1 MDIVNFQR
9 GDKTMLTK
17 NFSRYEF
24 QCQCGQCQ
32 AQMIDKELA
41 EKIQT
46 IRDKLGKKIRITS
59 GYRCVKHNASKA
71 VGGSKQSR
79 HLYGI
84 AADWRTENRSFNP
97 VCLGILAQKAGFGG
111 IGIYWHSKGAFVHT
125 DTRGGKATWLCTTP
139 GVYPSTSYNAFIL
152 PTIKQGCSGAAPRSA
167 TIMLQKL
174 LGIPEDGSFGPA
186 TTKALMEAQRKHGL
200 VADGICGPKSWTA
213 LSGADKYL

>member
-1 MDIVNFQR
+1 MDVITFNR
-9 GDKTMLTK
+9 GDKTALTK

-24 QCQCGQCQ
+24 QCPCGCGQQ
-32 AQMIDKELA
+32 FVDPELA
-41 EKIQT
+41 EKLQL

-59 GYRCVKHNASKA
+59 GYRCVKHNADPK

-84 AADWRTENRSFNP
+84 AADWRTEDRSVNP

-111 IGIYWHSKGAFVHT
+111 VGIYWHSKGAFVHT
-125 DTRGGKATWLCTTP
+125 DTRGGKSTWLCTSP
-139 GVYPSTSYNAFIL
+139 GVYPSTTYNAFIL
-152 PTIKQGCSGAAPRSA
+152 PTIKQGCSGAANRSA

-174 LGIPEDGSFGPA
+174 LGIPEDGNFGPA
-186 TTKALMEAQRKHGL
+186 TTKSLMEAQRKHGI